1 MLDIQTTL
9 VREHFTLD
17 IPQLSLPSTGV
28 TALFGRSGS
37 GKSTLLRI
45 LAGLEKQAL
54 GRIQFNDQIWQDGKQ
69 FVPPQA
75 RSVGVIF
82 QDGALFPH
90 LTVRQNLV
98 FALKRAPVQ
107 QSLLEVAQRCRI
119 DHKLD
124 VPVPTLSG
132 GEKQRVAIAR
142 ALLSAPQLLLLDEPL
157 SALDT
162 ATKREILPFLEELK
176 SELSLPMLVI
186 THAPAEVE
194 RLADRVVFLEA
205 GRLDRVESLAQ
216 ALSRPDS
223 PLFADEGASSVL
235 MASMAQVDDGDGLSK
250 LALLGGGHLYVP
262 KVEQAQNGLL
272 RVRVLARD
280 VGISLSAAK
289 DSSLLNAMPAQVL
302 SIVVQDATRVLVKLM
317 VGSQSLFAQ
326 ITQRSLRQLAL
337 VEGMSVYALI
347 KAVALVG

>member
-45 LAGLEKQAL
+45 LAGLEHQAL
-54 GRIQFNDQIWQDGKQ
+54 GRIQFNDQVWQDGKQ
-69 FVPPQA
+69 CLPPQA

-90 LTVRQNLV
+90 MTVRQNLQ
-98 FALKRAPVQ
+98 FALSRAPLTQDLVD
-107 QSLLEVAQRCRI
+107 VAARCRI

-124 VPVPTLSG
+124 APVPTLSG

-142 ALLSAPQLLLLDEPL
+142 ALLSSPQLLLLDEPL

-162 ATKREILPFLEELK
+162 ATKKEILLFLEELK
-176 SELSLPMLVI
+176 DSLNLPMIYV

-194 RLADRVVFLEA
+194 RLADRVVFLRD
-205 GRLDRVESLAQ
+205 GQVDCVETLQQ
-216 ALSRPDS
+216 ALARADS

-235 MASMAQVDDGDGLSK
+235 MAEVMELKAGDGLSR
-250 LALLGGGHLYVP
+250 LSIAHSLCSLWLPELLTEG
-262 KVEQAQNGLL
+262 KV
-272 RVRVLARD
+272 RVRVMAKD
-280 VGISLSAAK
+280 VGVSLSAPQ
-289 DSSLLNAMPAQVL
+289 DSSLLNILQVTIARIEVGENSALLML
-302 SIVVQDATRVLVKLM
+302 SIGAQT
-317 VGSQSLFAQ
+317 LFAQ
-326 ITQRSLRQLAL
+326 ISLRSLRQLGL
-337 VEGMSVYALI
+337 TVDMQVYALI
-347 KAVALVG
+347 KAMALV

>member
-1 MLDIQTTL
+1 MLRIETKL
-9 VREHFTLD
+9 VRNQFTLD
-17 IPQLSLPSTGV
+17 IAKLEIPLQGV
-28 TALFGRSGS
+28 SALFGRSGS
-37 GKSTLLRI
+37 GKTTLLRVI
-45 LAGLEKQAL
+45 AGLESEAR
-54 GRIQFNDQIWQDGKQ
+54 GRVVFGDQIWQDEKN
-69 FVPPQA
+69 FMPPQV
-75 RSVGVIF
+75 RGVGVVF

-90 LTVRQNLV
+90 LTVRQNLQ
-98 FALKRAPVQ
+98 FALSRAPQ
-107 QSLLEVAQRCRI
+107 AQSLVEIAQRCRI

-124 VPVPTLSG
+124 APVPTLSG

-176 SELSLPMLVI
+176 QQLALPMLVI

-235 MASMAQVDDGDGLSK
+235 MANMAQVDDGDGLSK

-262 KVEQAQNGLL
+262 KVGQAQNGLL

-280 VGISLSAAK
+280 VGISLSAAT
-289 DSSLLNAMPAQVL
+289 DSSLLNVMPAQVF
-302 SIVVQDATRVLVKLM
+302 SIALQDTTRVLVKLM
-317 VGSQSLFAQ
+317 LGSQPVFAQ

-337 VEGMSVYALI
+337 SEGMQVFALI

>member
-9 VREHFTLD
+9 LRDNFTLD

-54 GRIQFNDQIWQDGKQ
+54 GRIQFNDQLWQDGKQ

-90 LTVRQNLV
+90 MTVRQNLQ
-98 FALKRAPVQ
+98 FALARAPRTQDLV
-107 QSLLEVAQRCRI
+107 EVAARCRI

-124 VPVPTLSG
+124 ASVPTLSG

-142 ALLSAPQLLLLDEPL
+142 ALLSSPQLLLLDEPL

-162 ATKREILPFLEELK
+162 ATKKEILPFLEELK
-176 SELSLPMLVI
+176 DSLNLPMIYV
-186 THAPAEVE
+186 THAPTEVE
-194 RLADRVVFLEA
+194 RMADRVVFMEA
-205 GRLDRVESLAQ
+205 GRVVSVDSLKD
-216 ALSRPDS
+216 ALSRHDS

-235 MASMAQVDDGDGLSK
+235 IALVESRQAGDGLSR
-250 LALLGGGHLYVP
+250 LSIAHSLCCLWLPELFSEGQV
-262 KVEQAQNGLL
+262 
-272 RVRVLARD
+272 RVRVMAKD
-280 VGISLSAAK
+280 VGVSLSAPQ
-289 DSSLLNAMPAQVL
+289 DSSLLNILQVTIARIEVGENSALLTL
-302 SIVVQDATRVLVKLM
+302 SIGAQT
-317 VGSQSLFAQ
+317 LFAQ
-326 ITQRSLRQLAL
+326 ISLRSLRQLNL
-337 VEGMSVYALI
+337 TVDMQVYALI
-347 KAVALVG
+347 KAMALV

>member
-9 VREHFTLD
+9 VREHFTLY

-54 GRIQFNDQIWQDGKQ
+54 GRIQFNDQVWQDGKQ
-69 FVPPQA
+69 CLPPQA

-90 LTVRQNLV
+90 MTVRQNLQ
-98 FALKRAPVQ
+98 FALLRAPLTQDLVD
-107 QSLLEVAQRCRI
+107 VAARCRI

-124 VPVPTLSG
+124 APVPTLSG

-142 ALLSAPQLLLLDEPL
+142 ALLSSPQLLLLDEPL

-162 ATKREILPFLEELK
+162 ATKKEILPFLEELK
-176 SELSLPMLVI
+176 SELGLPMIVV

-194 RLADRVVFLEA
+194 RLADRVVFLRD
-205 GRLDRVESLAQ
+205 GQVDCVETLQQ
-216 ALSRPDS
+216 ALARADS

-235 MASMAQVDDGDGLSK
+235 MAQVDVLDAGDGLSR
-250 LALLGGGHLYVP
+250 LRLDGTDCALWIPKVDHLGGF
-262 KVEQAQNGLL
+262 
-272 RVRVLARD
+272 RVRVMAKD
-280 VGISLSAAK
+280 VGIGLTAPQ
-289 DSSLLNAMPAQVL
+289 DSSLLNVL
-302 SIVVQDATRVLVKLM
+302 KATIERIELQDTMRVLLALRIGEQK
-317 VGSQSLFAQ
+317 LFAQ
-326 ITQRSLRQLAL
+326 ISQRSLRQLAL
-337 VEGMSVYALI
+337 SEGIQVFALI
-347 KAVALVG
+347 KAVALIG

>member
-9 VREHFTLD
+9 VREHFTLY

-54 GRIQFNDQIWQDGKQ
+54 GRIQFNDQLWQDGKQ

-90 LTVRQNLV
+90 MTVRQNLQ
-98 FALKRAPVQ
+98 FALLRAPLTQDLVD
-107 QSLLEVAQRCRI
+107 VAARCRI

-124 VPVPTLSG
+124 APVPTLSG

-142 ALLSAPQLLLLDEPL
+142 ALLSSPQLLLLDEPL

-162 ATKREILPFLEELK
+162 ATKKEILPFLEELK
-176 SELSLPMLVI
+176 SELGLPMIVV

-194 RLADRVVFLEA
+194 RLADRVVFLRD
-205 GRLDRVESLAQ
+205 GQVDCVETLQQ
-216 ALSRPDS
+216 ALARADS

-235 MASMAQVDDGDGLSK
+235 MAQVDVLDAGDGLSR
-250 LALLGGGHLYVP
+250 LRLDGTDCALWIPKVDHLGGF
-262 KVEQAQNGLL
+262 
-272 RVRVLARD
+272 RVRVMAKD
-280 VGISLSAAK
+280 VGIGLTAPQ
-289 DSSLLNAMPAQVL
+289 DSSLLNVL
-302 SIVVQDATRVLVKLM
+302 KATIERIELQDTMRVLLALRIGEQK
-317 VGSQSLFAQ
+317 LFAQ
-326 ITQRSLRQLAL
+326 ISQRSLRQLAL
-337 VEGMSVYALI
+337 SEGIQVFALI
-347 KAVALVG
+347 KAVALIG